1 MGGGGADSLERQL
14 QMFETDDPAP
24 AAPRPPPGRPG
35 SGPRRAVKSRGS
47 SNETNGEAFLERR
60 EPTVELEDLATA
72 DLHLSVHDSPLQ
84 AARHATASPSL
95 LSRSNDDTGT
105 FGLTTKEPETFGKT
119 TATTEL
125 MDQLSALRKRLEGE
139 QNRVDKQIKSGSA
152 QYSKLA
158 DQSRRRKEQQV
169 RVEEA
174 DDVVGQVLAQL
185 KDVQDDVGKD
195 LPIGNAPTQESAIG
209 AVFVKGGAA
218 RAPVPDEG
226 MLNAF
231 NKMKYSKAENSEGA
245 PSAQTALIHAFPEPP
260 ASDGALDTQQR
271 ALIQAQE
278 RELELLRGRLGT
290 TLDRNGTLAS
300 LASTGSFNLDIVTAK
315 NEERLRRLNATSS
328 VQHPNTSHDI
338 LESFLNE
345 SAVRGLGGSTFSP
358 RDLNATGGGGE
369 LNADSSY
376 RPRDY

>member
-1 MGGGGADSLERQL
+1 
-14 QMFETDDPAP
+14 MFETGD
-24 AAPRPPPGRPG
+24 PRPPPGRPG
-35 SGPRRAVKSRGS
+35 SGPRRPLKSRGS
-47 SNETNGEAFLERR
+47 SKAGSAPGEAFLERR
-60 EPTVELEDLATA
+60 EPTVELEDLASA
-72 DLHLSVHDSPLQ
+72 DLHESVHESPLQ
-84 AARHATASPSL
+84 PARHSTASASM
-95 LSRSNDDTGT
+95 LSRSNGDAGT
-105 FGLTTKEPETFGKT
+105 FALTNKDPDTFGKT

-139 QNRVDKQIKSGSA
+139 QSRVDKQIKSGSA

-158 DQSRRRKEQQV
+158 YQSRRRKEQQI
-169 RVEEA
+169 RVDDA

-185 KDVQDDVGKD
+185 KDVQVDVGGS
-195 LPIGNAPTQESAIG
+195 LPGGDAPTGQETGTISALFIAEG
-209 AVFVKGGAA
+209 TEGV
-218 RAPVPDEG
+218 PLPDEG

-231 NKMKYSKAENSEGA
+231 NKIKYSRTEGTDGA

-315 NEERLRRLNATSS
+315 NEERLRRLNATAS
-328 VQHPNTSHDI
+328 VQPGSTTSHDI

-345 SAVRGLGGSTFSP
+345 SAVRGLGGSTFAP
-358 RDLNATGGGGE
+358 GDLVVGSGE
-369 LNADSSY
+369 LHAESIY
-376 RPRDY
+376 RQRD